1 MGTTVALDIEPVSGA
16 LGAEVHGIDLEH
28 ITGAEFDA
36 LHAALLEHL
45 VLFFPDQHL
54 SPEGHIALGR
64 RFGEIEVHPFLPKRD
79 DDHPEIV
86 VLDGDHGARADVW
99 HTDVTFSE
107 HPPIASI
114 LHMVVCP
121 ARGGDTMFSNQYL
134 VYESLS
140 APMRE
145 LLDGLTAVHTAAV
158 YGVPD
163 RTAEHPV
170 VRRHP
175 ITGRRSLYVNRQFTA
190 RIPQLRRN
198 ESDALLAELFRFSE
212 QPEFQCRYRW
222 SEGTVGIWDNRCT
235 QHYAV
240 NDYDEPRRI
249 ERVTVLGDDPAGD
262 PSRWPDYAPKRMS
275 ASESPFV

>member
-1 MGTTVALDIEPVSGA
+1 MSTTAALDIQPVSGA
-16 LGAEVHGIDLEH
+16 LGAEVRGIDLEH
-28 ITGAEFDA
+28 ITDAEFDA

-121 ARGGDTMFSNQYL
+121 ARGGDTIFSNQYL

-262 PSRWPDYAPKRMS
+262 APRWPNYTPTRMS
-275 ASESPFV
+275 ASESPFT